1 MVPAPRSISSGFG
14 VANAGVALHTRSME
28 ARTLEQLEAGLDMV
42 RESPGDLGRLELIVR
57 RPDYDQRELLDEA
70 ELDLEEGLVGDMWC
84 RRPSRHMPDGSPHPD
99 KQVNLINV
107 RAIQL
112 IAGSRERWPL
122 AGDQLYVDFDLSD
135 DNAPPGTRLAIGT
148 AVLEVTTQPHNGCAK
163 FSERFGADA
172 LRFVNTDEG
181 RALHLR
187 GRSTRV
193 VTAGRIRAGD
203 EVKKL

>member
-99 KQVNLINV
+99 KQVNKSDAEKAAAEKKFKELGDMLEILTDPFKRQLCECVLLSLIH
-107 RAIQL
+107 I
-112 IAGSRERWPL
+112 
-122 AGDQLYVDFDLSD
+122 
-135 DNAPPGTRLAIGT
+135 
-148 AVLEVTTQPHNGCAK
+148 
-163 FSERFGADA
+163 
-172 LRFVNTDEG
+172 
-181 RALHLR
+181 
-187 GRSTRV
+187 
-193 VTAGRIRAGD
+193 
-203 EVKKL
+203 